1 MSRTEIVVILP
12 LIVLAAA
19 PVLIMLSIAVRRNYE
34 VSAALAFLGLA
45 VALVMLPV
53 ASMEGSR
60 QSTVLLLMDNY
71 ALFFMGLLFATGLV
85 LALLSYRYLK
95 VHAGNHEEF
104 WILLL
109 LATLGSSVLVA
120 STHFVSFFLGLE
132 ILSISLYA
140 LVGYQRTSQIGIEAA
155 IKYLVLAAV
164 STAFLLFGMAL
175 VYAETGSMEFGQI
188 ASLRAGL
195 GDPERVIFLAGM
207 GLMVVGIGYKLA
219 VVPFHMW
226 APDVYE
232 GAPAPVTALIATV
245 SKGGMFA
252 LLLRLFTQ
260 IGFRADD
267 ELFWLFTAIAIASMF
282 AGNLLALMQ
291 NNVKRILAYSSI
303 AHLGYLLTAFLASG
317 SLAVTAVTF
326 YFIAY
331 FIASVGSFGVMT
343 VLSGPER
350 DADQIE
356 DYRGLFWTRPWLA
369 AVFTIMLLSMAGM
382 PLTAGFLGK
391 FYLVAAGAQASL
403 WALVIILVATSV
415 IGLFYYLRIIVAMY
429 SQPAEE
435 ARATG
440 PLPLPSPSETLVLA
454 MATSLALWL
463 GVYPA
468 PLIHIIPSFIR

>member
-1 MSRTEIVVILP
+1 M
-12 LIVLAAA
+12 
-19 PVLIMLSIAVRRNYE
+19 
-34 VSAALAFLGLA
+34 
-45 VALVMLPV
+45 
-53 ASMEGSR
+53 
-60 QSTVLLLMDNY
+60 
-71 ALFFMGLLFATGLV
+71 
-85 LALLSYRYLK
+85 
-95 VHAGNHEEF
+95 
-104 WILLL
+104 
-109 LATLGSSVLVA
+109 
-120 STHFVSFFLGLE
+120 
-132 ILSISLYA
+132 
-140 LVGYQRTSQIGIEAA
+140 
-155 IKYLVLAAV
+155 
-164 STAFLLFGMAL
+164 
-175 VYAETGSMEFGQI
+175 
-188 ASLRAGL
+188 
-195 GDPERVIFLAGM
+195 FLAGI
-207 GLMVVGIGYKLA
+207 GLMIVGIGYKLA

-252 LLLRLFTQ
+252 LMLRLFTQ

-331 FIASVGSFGVMT
+331 FVASVGSFGVMT

-369 AVFTIMLLSMAGM
+369 GVFTIMLLSMAGM

-435 ARATG
+435 ERAASF
-440 PLPLPSPSETLVLA
+440 PRLPSPSETVVLA
-454 MATSLALWL
+454 MATSLSVWL

-468 PLIHIIPSFIR
+468 PLIHIIPSLIR